1 MEEVKRKQAEDG
13 FLEGTNTIELDAAP
27 GATRPGTLFHG
38 VIEGTELTTEDFRI
52 SGTVFGNWTFVV
64 SKDKDELF
72 ENSKEVLKER
82 VSDLYNSG
90 RIRYG
95 SW

>member
-1 MEEVKRKQAEDG
+1 MEEVKRIEKDDG
-13 FLEGTNTIELDAAP
+13 FVVGKNTIELDCAP
-27 GATRPGTLFHG
+27 GATRPGTLFPG
-38 VIEGTELTTEDFRI
+38 VIEGTNLTTEDFRI
-52 SGTVFGNWTFVV
+52 SGTVFGKWTFVV
-64 SKDKDELF
+64 NKDKDELF
-72 ENSKEVLKER
+72 ENSKEVFKER